1 MRFPGGTDDRTVPFI
16 FTGFA
21 PRIFERIPS
30 MKFRR
35 VVSLTSLV
43 SFVLLLLTSVVLFF
57 TPQGRVAYWSD
68 WSFWGL
74 SKTSW
79 GDLHINLGVLFLIA
93 IFLHIYYNWS
103 PILAYLRTKVRK
115 RVGITPEM
123 GAAVAVTVLV
133 AFGTGYAVP
142 PFSWILDFNA
152 HLQDAGARKYG
163 EPPYGHAELSS
174 LTGLARQTGM
184 EPAAA
189 LDRLKSENIR
199 FESADQTVLDVAR
212 ANGVSP
218 KDVFAAMKPAEPEQ
232 SVGPRPLP
240 ETPFPG
246 LGRKTLTELSDEYGL
261 DAGILVDRLNR
272 QGLTVTPDMAIR
284 DAAEENGLAPQ
295 QFYEKLREIAGE

>member
-1 MRFPGGTDDRTVPFI
+1 
-16 FTGFA
+16 
-21 PRIFERIPS
+21 

-43 SFVLLLLTSVVLFF
+43 SFVLLLVTSVVLFF

-68 WSFWGL
+68 WTFWGL

-79 GDLHINLGVLFLIA
+79 GDLHINLGVLFLVA

-115 RVGITPEM
+115 RVGMTPEM
-123 GAAVAVTVLV
+123 GAALAVTVLV
-133 AFGTGYAVP
+133 AAGTGFAVP
-142 PFSWILDFNA
+142 PFSWVLDFNA

-174 LTGLARQTGM
+174 LSGLAGRTGM

-189 LDRLKSENIR
+189 MDRLKSEGIR
-199 FESADQTVLDVAR
+199 FENPDQTVLAVAR
-212 ANGVSP
+212 ANGLSP
-218 KDVFAAMKPAEPEQ
+218 KDIFAAMRPAAAEQ
-232 SVGPRPLP
+232 AAGPRPLP

-246 LGRKTLTELSDEYGL
+246 LGRKTLTELGNEYGL

-272 QGLTVTPDMAIR
+272 QGLNVTPDMAIR
-284 DAAEENGLAPQ
+284 DAAGQNGLAPQ
-295 QFYEKLREIAGE
+295 QFYEKLREIAVD